1 MKSIHYN
8 LQLQYFFFLLNGK
21 YHFRNELLKLTICD
35 KQTIRPI
42 KTYFHGKKK
51 DKNMEAES
59 IELETV
65 LLWSEQDIKYR
76 YKFVVTEQKI

>member
-1 MKSIHYN
+1 MAK
-8 LQLQYFFFLLNGK
+8 
-21 YHFRNELLKLTICD
+21 
-35 KQTIRPI
+35 
-42 KTYFHGKKK
+42 KKK